1 MFSVLIVLCVLVTLI
16 SGALS
21 YVTLASM
28 ARLWRCQA
36 EAHGQIIDAFNRTC
50 DVVNES
56 TACFNDMGEL
66 VQGAL
71 DCMVH
76 LDARY
81 TDLRDATDLKS
92 KEPRPSAIAG

>member
-1 MFSVLIVLCVLVTLI
+1 MFSALIALCVLGTLV

-21 YVTLASM
+21 YLTLASM

-36 EAHGQIIDAFNRTC
+36 EAHGQIIGAFNRTC

-56 TACFNDMGEL
+56 TECYNDMAEL

-92 KEPRPSAIAG
+92 KEPGLSAFAG